1 MMRKIQQ
8 QQQMQNKE
16 LPEYIQKK
24 NYQMTCFI
32 CAAIMIEGFVLS
44 AVSLI
49 DSNLKVVIATLAY
62 TILMLATLIYTRKT
76 KKLNFFYVSAS
87 IMVTCL
93 TLWFLYSGGTEGFGI
108 IWIAVIPLFTIYLI
122 PLKGFVALN
131 TAVQLFLMIGLWTP
145 LHKTS
150 LVYDFTEV
158 FRTRF
163 PLLYLFQFAFSV
175 FLKRR
180 IHMTEAELVEQ
191 KNILAT
197 EIKQAALIQKTF
209 FQQES
214 GIYKGWEL
222 AYSCIPMA
230 GISGDLYD
238 LYPEKQEDLN
248 STTSQAEKKSG
259 RIKIKGLGLFDTSG
273 HGISTGII
281 TLLAKN
287 IIRQEFYE
295 YVNKDLIELMNQI
308 NVRFNV
314 EKGDLENYMTG
325 VLLRIGEKNPDGN
338 CEIEFIN
345 AGHQVPVLYK
355 KNSSSF
361 ELLNNS
367 TLSVGAIG
375 LSSIEPYYDSIRVSM
390 SVGDELILY
399 TDGVINCSAPGGRRL
414 GQQGFI
420 DILASNIDKDVD
432 VQLSDIISD
441 IAAFKDIEP
450 SKDDMT
456 IMLLKYTS

>member
-1 MMRKIQQ
+1 MQKQQ
-8 QQQMQNKE
+8 RQKQNKE

-32 CAAIMIEGFVLS
+32 CAAIMIEGFVL
-44 AVSLI
+44 AFISLI
-49 DSNLKVVIATLAY
+49 DSNLKVVISTLCY
-62 TILMLATLIYTRKT
+62 TVLMLATLIYTRIT
-76 KKLNFFYVSAS
+76 KKLNFFYISAS

-108 IWIAVIPLFTIYLI
+108 IWIAVIPLFTLYLI
-122 PLKGFVALN
+122 PFKGFVALN
-131 TAVQLFLMIGLWTP
+131 ALVQLFLMIGLWTP
-145 LHKTS
+145 LQKTS
-150 LVYDFTEV
+150 LVYDFSEV
-158 FRTRF
+158 FRIRF
-163 PLLYLFQFAFSV
+163 PLLYLFEFVFSV
-175 FLKRR
+175 FLKCR
-180 IHMTEAELVEQ
+180 IHKTEGELIEQ
-191 KNILAT
+191 KNILAN
-197 EIKQAALIQKTF
+197 EIKQASLIQKTF

-214 GIYKGWEL
+214 GIYKGWEI

-238 LYPEKQEDLN
+238 LYPEKQEDLTL
-248 STTSQAEKKSG
+248 TTSPSEKKSG

-295 YVNKDLIELMNQI
+295 YMNKDLIDMMNQI
-308 NVRFNV
+308 NIRFNV
-314 EKGDLENYMTG
+314 EKGELENYITG
-325 VLLRIGEKNPDGN
+325 VLLRMGEKEADGS
-338 CEIEFIN
+338 CTIEFVN
-345 AGHQVPVLYK
+345 AGHQVPVLFK
-355 KNSSSF
+355 KSRGSF

-390 SVGDELILY
+390 DVGDELILY
-399 TDGVINCSAPGGRRL
+399 TDGVINCCAPGGRRL

-420 DILASNIDKDVD
+420 DILASNIEKEVD
-432 VQLSDIISD
+432 VQLNDIISD
-441 IAAFKDIEP
+441 IASFKDIEP

-456 IMLLKYTS
+456 IMLLKYTG

>member
-1 MMRKIQQ
+1 MKKNQQ
-8 QQQMQNKE
+8 QQTQNKD

-32 CAAIMIEGFVLS
+32 CAAIMIEGFVLT

-87 IMVTCL
+87 LMVICL
-93 TLWFLYSGGTEGFGI
+93 TMWFLYSGGTEGFGI
-108 IWIAVIPLFTIYLI
+108 IWIAVIPLFTLYLI
-122 PLKGFVALN
+122 PFKGFVFLN
-131 TAVQLFLMIGLWTP
+131 AAVQVLLMIGLWTP

-158 FRTRF
+158 FRIRF

-248 STTSQAEKKSG
+248 SNTTPAEKKSG
-259 RIKIKGLGLFDTSG
+259 RIKIKGLGLFDISG
-273 HGISTGII
+273 HGISTGLI

-295 YVNKDLIELMNQI
+295 YMDKDIIELMNQI

-314 EKGDLENYMTG
+314 EKGELENYMTG
-325 VLLRIGEKNPDGN
+325 ILLRIGEKDENGHST
-338 CEIEFIN
+338 IEFVN
-345 AGHQVPVLYK
+345 AGHQSPVLYK
-355 KNSSSF
+355 KSNGSF
-361 ELLNNS
+361 ELLDNS

-375 LSSIEPYYDSIRVSM
+375 LSSIEPYYDSISISM
-390 SVGDELILY
+390 SPGDELILY
-399 TDGVINCSAPGGRRL
+399 TDGVINCCAPGGRRL

-420 DILASNIDKDVD
+420 DILAENMEKDVD
-432 VQLSDIISD
+432 VQLGDIISD
-441 IAAFKDIEP
+441 IAGFKNIEP

-456 IMLLKYTS
+456 IILLKYKG

>member
-1 MMRKIQQ
+1 MKKNHQQ
-8 QQQMQNKE
+8 QTQNKD

-62 TILMLATLIYTRKT
+62 TILMLATLIYTRIT

-87 IMVTCL
+87 LMVICL
-93 TLWFLYSGGTEGFGI
+93 TMWFLYSGGTEGFGI
-108 IWIAVIPLFTIYLI
+108 IWIAVIPLFTLYLI
-122 PLKGFVALN
+122 PFKGFVFLN
-131 TAVQLFLMIGLWTP
+131 AAVQVLLIIGLWTP

-158 FRTRF
+158 FRIRF

-248 STTSQAEKKSG
+248 SNTTPAEKKSG
-259 RIKIKGLGLFDTSG
+259 KIKIKGLGLFDISG
-273 HGISTGII
+273 HGISTGLI

-295 YVNKDLIELMNQI
+295 NMNNSLIDMLNKI
-308 NVRFNV
+308 NIRFNI
-314 EKGDLENYMTG
+314 EKGELENYMTG
-325 VLLRIGEKNPDGN
+325 ILLRIGEKDENGHST
-338 CEIEFIN
+338 IEFVN
-345 AGHQVPVLYK
+345 AGHQSPVLYK
-355 KNSSSF
+355 KSNGSF
-361 ELLNNS
+361 ELLDNS

-375 LSSIEPYYDSIRVSM
+375 LSSIEPYYDSISISM
-390 SVGDELILY
+390 SPGDELILY
-399 TDGVINCSAPGGRRL
+399 TDGVINCCAPGGRRL

-420 DILASNIDKDVD
+420 DILAENMEKDVD
-432 VQLSDIISD
+432 VQLGDIISD
-441 IAAFKDIEP
+441 IAGFKNIEP

-456 IMLLKYTS
+456 IILLKYKG

>member
-1 MMRKIQQ
+1 MMTKNQ

-32 CAAIMIEGFVLS
+32 CAAIMIEGLVLS
-44 AVSLI
+44 VVSFI

-62 TILMLATLIYTRKT
+62 TLLMLATLIYTRIT

-87 IMVTCL
+87 IMVICL

-122 PLKGFVALN
+122 PFKGFVFLN
-131 TAVQLFLMIGLWTP
+131 AAVQLMLMIGLWAP
-145 LHKTS
+145 FYKTA
-150 LVYDFTEV
+150 LVYDFSEV
-158 FRTRF
+158 FRIRF

-230 GISGDLYD
+230 GMSGDLYD

-248 STTSQAEKKSG
+248 SNNSPAEKKSG

-273 HGISTGII
+273 HGISTGLI

-295 YVNKDLIELMNQI
+295 YMNKDIIDLMNQI

-314 EKGDLENYMTG
+314 EKGELENYMTG
-325 VLLRIGEKNPDGN
+325 ILLRIGEKDENGQTN
-338 CEIEFIN
+338 IEFVN
-345 AGHQVPVLYK
+345 AGHQSPVLYK
-355 KNSSSF
+355 KSQGSF

-375 LSSIEPYYDSIRVSM
+375 LSSMEPYYDSINILM
-390 SVGDELILY
+390 SPGDELILY
-399 TDGVINCSAPGGRRL
+399 TDGVINCCAPGGRRL

-420 DILASNIDKDVD
+420 DILAENMEKDVD
-432 VQLSDIISD
+432 VQLGDIISD
-441 IAAFKDIEP
+441 IASFKDIEP

-456 IMLLKYTS
+456 IILLRYK

>member
-1 MMRKIQQ
+1 MKKNQQ
-8 QQQMQNKE
+8 QQTQNKD

-62 TILMLATLIYTRKT
+62 TILMLATLIYTRIT

-87 IMVTCL
+87 LMVICL
-93 TLWFLYSGGTEGFGI
+93 TMWFLYSGGTEGFGI
-108 IWIAVIPLFTIYLI
+108 IWIAVIPLFTLYLI
-122 PLKGFVALN
+122 PFKGFVFLN
-131 TAVQLFLMIGLWTP
+131 AAVQVLLIIGLWTP

-158 FRTRF
+158 FRIRF

-180 IHMTEAELVEQ
+180 IHMTESELVEQ

-248 STTSQAEKKSG
+248 SNTSPVEKKSG
-259 RIKIKGLGLFDTSG
+259 KIKIKGLGLFDISG
-273 HGISTGII
+273 HGISTGLI

-295 YVNKDLIELMNQI
+295 YMDKDIIELMNQI

-314 EKGDLENYMTG
+314 EKGELENYMTG
-325 VLLRIGEKNPDGN
+325 ILLRIGEKDENGHST
-338 CEIEFIN
+338 IEFVN
-345 AGHQVPVLYK
+345 AGHQSPVLYK
-355 KNSSSF
+355 KSNGSF
-361 ELLNNS
+361 ELLDNS

-375 LSSIEPYYDSIRVSM
+375 LSSIEPYYDSISISM
-390 SVGDELILY
+390 SPGDELILY
-399 TDGVINCSAPGGRRL
+399 TDGVINCCAPGGRRL

-420 DILASNIDKDVD
+420 DILAENMEKDVD
-432 VQLSDIISD
+432 VQLGDIISD
-441 IAAFKDIEP
+441 IAGFKNIEP

-456 IMLLKYTS
+456 IILLKYKG

>member
-1 MMRKIQQ
+1 MPKRQQ
-8 QQQMQNKE
+8 QTQNKE

-24 NYQMTCFI
+24 NYQMTCII
-32 CAAIMIEGFVLS
+32 CLAIIIEGLVLS
-44 AVSLI
+44 AISLI
-49 DSNLKVVIATLAY
+49 DSNLKVVISTMAY
-62 TILMLATLIYTRKT
+62 TILMFATLIYTRIT
-76 KKLNFFYVSAS
+76 KKLYFFYVSAS
-87 IMVTCL
+87 IMVICL
-93 TLWFLYSGGTEGFGI
+93 TLWFIYSGGSEGFGI
-108 IWIAVIPLFTIYLI
+108 IWIAVIPLFTLYLI
-122 PLKGFVALN
+122 PFKGFVALN
-131 TAVQLFLMIGLWTP
+131 TLVQLFLMIGLWTP
-145 LHKTS
+145 LSKTA
-150 LVYDFTEV
+150 LVYDFSEI

-163 PLLYLFQFAFSV
+163 PLLYCFEFAFSI
-175 FLKRR
+175 FLKKR
-180 IHMTEAELVEQ
+180 IHKTEDELIEQ

-209 FQQES
+209 FQQET

-238 LYPEKQEDLN
+238 VYPEKQEDLN
-248 STTSQAEKKSG
+248 SNTSPSEKKSG

-295 YVNKDLIELMNQI
+295 YMNKDIVEMMNQI

-314 EKGDLENYMTG
+314 EKGELENYMTG
-325 VLLRIGEKNPDGN
+325 VLLRMGEKEADGS
-338 CEIEFIN
+338 CTVEFVN
-345 AGHQVPVLYK
+345 AGHQVPVLFK
-355 KNSSSF
+355 KSRGSF

-375 LSSIEPYYDSIRVSM
+375 LSSIEPYYDSIRVKM
-390 SVGDELILY
+390 EEGDQLILY
-399 TDGVINCSAPGGRRL
+399 TDGVVNCCAPGGRRL
-414 GQQGFI
+414 GQQGII
-420 DILASNIDKDVD
+420 DILASNIEKDVD

-456 IMLLKYTS
+456 IMLLKYTG

>member
-1 MMRKIQQ
+1 MMTKKQ
-8 QQQMQNKE
+8 QQQMQNKD

-32 CAAIMIEGFVLS
+32 CAAIIIEGFVLS

-49 DSNLKVVIATLAY
+49 DSNLKVVIATLTY
-62 TILMLATLIYTRKT
+62 TLLMLATLIYTRIT

-87 IMVTCL
+87 LMVICL
-93 TLWFLYSGGTEGFGI
+93 TMWFLYSGGTEGFGL
-108 IWIAVIPLFTIYLI
+108 IWIAVIPLFTLYLI
-122 PLKGFVALN
+122 PFKGFVFLN
-131 TAVQLFLMIGLWTP
+131 AAVQVLLMIGLWTP
-145 LHKTS
+145 LHKTA
-150 LVYDFTEV
+150 LVYDFSEV
-158 FRTRF
+158 FKTRF

-180 IHMTEAELVEQ
+180 IHMTESELVEQ

-248 STTSQAEKKSG
+248 SNTTPAERKSG

-273 HGISTGII
+273 HGISTGLI

-295 YVNKDLIELMNQI
+295 YMNKDIIELMNQI

-314 EKGDLENYMTG
+314 EKGELENYMTG
-325 VLLRIGEKNPDGN
+325 ILLRIGEKEENGHTN
-338 CEIEFIN
+338 IEFVN
-345 AGHQVPVLYK
+345 AGHQAPVLYK
-355 KNSSSF
+355 KSKGSF

-375 LSSIEPYYDSIRVSM
+375 LSSIEPYYDSINLSM
-390 SVGDELILY
+390 SPGDELIFY
-399 TDGVINCSAPGGRRL
+399 TDGVINCCAPGGRRL

-420 DILASNIDKDVD
+420 DILAENMEKDLD

-441 IAAFKDIEP
+441 IASFKDIEP

-456 IMLLKYTS
+456 IILLRYKG

>member
-1 MMRKIQQ
+1 MKKNQQ
-8 QQQMQNKE
+8 QQTQNKD

-62 TILMLATLIYTRKT
+62 TILMLATLIYTRIT

-87 IMVTCL
+87 LMVICL
-93 TLWFLYSGGTEGFGI
+93 TMWFLYSGGTEGFGI
-108 IWIAVIPLFTIYLI
+108 IWIAVIPLFTLYLI
-122 PLKGFVALN
+122 PFKGFVFLN
-131 TAVQLFLMIGLWTP
+131 AAVQVLLIIGLWTP

-158 FRTRF
+158 FRIRF

-248 STTSQAEKKSG
+248 SNTTPAEKKSG
-259 RIKIKGLGLFDTSG
+259 KIKIKGLGLFDISG
-273 HGISTGII
+273 HGISTGLI

-287 IIRQEFYE
+287 IIRQEIYE
-295 YVNKDLIELMNQI
+295 YMDKDIIELMNQI

-314 EKGDLENYMTG
+314 EKGELENYMTG
-325 VLLRIGEKNPDGN
+325 ILLRIGEKDENGHST
-338 CEIEFIN
+338 IEFVN
-345 AGHQVPVLYK
+345 AGHQSPVLYK
-355 KNSSSF
+355 KSNGSF
-361 ELLNNS
+361 ELLDNS

-375 LSSIEPYYDSIRVSM
+375 LSSIEPYYDSISISM
-390 SVGDELILY
+390 SPGDELILY
-399 TDGVINCSAPGGRRL
+399 TDGVINCCAPGGRRL

-420 DILASNIDKDVD
+420 DILAENMEKDVD
-432 VQLSDIISD
+432 VQLGDIISD
-441 IAAFKDIEP
+441 IAGFKNIEP

-456 IMLLKYTS
+456 IILLKYKG

>member
-1 MMRKIQQ
+1 MKTKKQQ
-8 QQQMQNKE
+8 PKTQNKD

-32 CAAIMIEGFVLS
+32 CAAITIEGFVLS
-44 AVSLI
+44 AISMI
-49 DSNLKVVIATLAY
+49 DSNLKVVIGTLAY
-62 TILMLATLIYTRKT
+62 TLLMFATLIYTRKT
-76 KKLNFFYVSAS
+76 KKLNFFYISAS

-93 TLWFLYSGGTEGFGI
+93 TMWFLYSGGTEGFGI
-108 IWIAVIPLFTIYLI
+108 IWITVIPLFAIYLI
-122 PLKGFVALN
+122 PFKGFVVLN
-131 TAVQLFLMIGLWTP
+131 SVVQIFLMVGLWSP
-145 LHKTS
+145 LRHTS
-150 LVYDFTEV
+150 LVYDFSEA
-158 FRTRF
+158 FSTRF
-163 PLLYLFQFAFSV
+163 PLVYLFQFAFSV

-180 IHMTEAELVEQ
+180 IHMTESELVEQ
-191 KNILAT
+191 KNILAN
-197 EIKQAALIQKTF
+197 EIKQATLIQKTF

-248 STTSQAEKKSG
+248 STTSIVEKKSG
-259 RIKIKGLGLFDTSG
+259 KIKIKGLGLFDISG
-273 HGISTGII
+273 HGISTGLI

-295 YVNKDLIELMNQI
+295 YMNKDLIELLNQI

-314 EKGDLENYMTG
+314 EKGELENYMTG
-325 VLLRIGEKNPDGN
+325 ILLRIGEKDEKGHST
-338 CEIEFIN
+338 IEFIN
-345 AGHQVPVLYK
+345 AGHQSPVLYK
-355 KNSSSF
+355 KSKGSF

-375 LSSIEPYYDSIRVSM
+375 LSSIEPYYDTISLSM
-390 SVGDELILY
+390 SPGDELILY
-399 TDGVINCSAPGGRRL
+399 TDGVINCCAPGGRRL

-420 DILASNIDKDVD
+420 DILAENMEKDVD

-441 IAAFKDIEP
+441 IASFKDIEP

-456 IMLLKYTS
+456 IILLRYKG